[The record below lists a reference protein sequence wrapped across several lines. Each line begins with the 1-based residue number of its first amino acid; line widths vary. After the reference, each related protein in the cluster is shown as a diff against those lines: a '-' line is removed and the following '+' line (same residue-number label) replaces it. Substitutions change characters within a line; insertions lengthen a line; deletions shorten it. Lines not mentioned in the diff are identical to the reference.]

1 MSDISTHAQTRFTKE
16 LFINHSS
23 GQAGSWKIEVLENTD
38 GTARIIT
45 TVCKV
50 LGGKAVV
57 TPEDVTQGKNIGRA
71 NETTPLQQAIS
82 EAQSKAQKKMDKG
95 YTETVPEAGQKA
107 VNSLGLTKPML
118 AEVFKPVTKWPVFA
132 QPKLDGNRCKAKLQD
147 GKVILWSRGGK
158 EIKLPHIAQ
167 ALEPILVDGLTL
179 DGELYVHGQPLQTI
193 TSWIKKQQP
202 ESKQIQYRV
211 YDMVSP
217 LCYSERAK
225 ALSQLLPKVGPVL
238 PVETYEVHDAEYLD
252 KLHQSFIGVGF
263 EGTMVRTLGVGYEDG
278 KRSKSLQK
286 MKDFQDAEFPIVS
299 VKQGTPKITSEGQL
313 EVAIYECK
321 APNGEMFTVTAP
333 GDQNQKHQAWVT
345 RDQAIGKQLTVKFF
359 NYTPD
364 GLPFL
369 PVALQIRE
377 DL

>member
-118 AEVFKPVTKWPVFA
+118 AQDFKEVTKWPVYV
-132 QPKLDGNRCKAKLQD
+132 QPKLDGNRCLAARVD
-147 GKVILWSRGGK
+147 GKIIMWSRGGK
-158 EIKLPHIAQ
+158 EINLPHIAE

-179 DGELYVHGQPLQTI
+179 DGELYCHGETLQTI
-193 TSWIKKQQP
+193 TSWIKKNRP
-202 ESKQIQYRV
+202 ESARIQYMVYDCVDDSCFAIRKQITR
-211 YDMVSP
+211 
-217 LCYSERAK
+217 RT
-225 ALSQLLPKVGPVL
+225 L
-238 PVETYEVHDAEYLD
+238 PVGTGVEWVQTFEVHDAEQLQHY
-252 KLHQSFIGVGF
+252 HNTWVGQGY
-263 EGTMVRTLGVGYEDG
+263 EGTMVRSIGVGYEDG

-286 MKDFQDAEFPIVS
+286 MKDFQDAEFEILDVI
-299 VKQGTPKITSEGQL
+299 QGTPRQTATGPL
-313 EVAIYECK
+313 EVAIYVCK
-321 APNGEMFTVTAP
+321 CGGHTFNATAP
-333 GDQNQKHQAWVT
+333 GDMLEKHSAWVT

>member
-1 MSDISTHAQTRFTKE
+1 MKIHYSQM
-16 LFINHSS
+16 LYINHSS
-23 GQAGSWKIEVLENTD
+23 GKPGSWHIQVEEGEC
-38 GTARIIT
+38 GTVHIVT
-45 TVCKV
+45 ESCKT
-50 LGGKAVV
+50 LGGNGVEHREEIK
-57 TPEDVTQGKNIGRA
+57 TGKNIGRA

-118 AEVFKPVTKWPVFA
+118 AEVFKPVTEWPVFA

-158 EIKLPHIAQ
+158 EINLPHIAE

-217 LCYSERAK
+217 ECYSQRW
-225 ALSQLLPKVGPVL
+225 
-238 PVETYEVHDAEYLD
+238 EYLD
-252 KLHQSFIGVGF
+252 QLVPDEGVVSLVSTTIVDDEDHLNTLHNYFVSNGY

-299 VKQGTPKITSEGQL
+299 VTQGTPKITDDGQL
-313 EVAIYECK
+313 EVAIYQCQVK
-321 APNGEMFTVTAP
+321 SGKTFTVTAP
-333 GDQNQKHQAWVT
+333 GDQNQKHQAWVN
-345 RDQAIGKQLTVKFF
+345 RGNAIGKQLTVKFF

>member
-118 AEVFKPVTKWPVFA
+118 AQDFKPVTEWPVLT
-132 QPKLDGNRCKAKLQD
+132 QPKLDGNRCLAARVD
-147 GKVILWSRGGK
+147 GKVKLWSRGGK
-158 EIKLPHIAQ
+158 EINLPHIAQ
-167 ALEPILVDGLTL
+167 ALETFLPEGLTV
-179 DGELYVHGQPLQTI
+179 DGELYCHGESLQTI
-193 TSWIKKQQP
+193 TSWIKKLQP
-202 ESKQIQYRV
+202 ESEQIRYV
-211 YDMVSP
+211 IYD
-217 LCYSERAK
+217 C
-225 ALSQLLPKVGPVL
+225 VL
-238 PVETYEVHDAEYLD
+238 PECFSKRNEKILHITTVLPQIKFLGSQVAKDAEELEGYHA
-252 KLHQSFIGVGF
+252 KWVAAGY

-286 MKDFQDAEFPIVS
+286 MKDFKDAEFLILNVL
-299 VKQGTPKITSEGQL
+299 KGTPKITADGQL
-313 EVAIYECK
+313 EVAIYECETPLGK
-321 APNGEMFTVTAP
+321 TFTVTAP
-333 GDQNQKHQAWVT
+333 GDMVEKDKAWT
-345 RDQAIGKQLTVKFF
+345 NRESAIGKKLTVKFF
-359 NYTPD
+359 NWTAE
-364 GLPFL
+364 GLPFI
-369 PVALQIRE
+369 PTAKQIRE